1 MGGQV
6 TLQLDRNN
14 LKQVVKSVEIADIAR
29 VEPRRVGVSSRGD
42 QQIHRSRARLT
53 PSIDNRCSDV
63 AVTRGHILVEWQ
75 RVEFALNQEKSS

>member
-29 VEPRRVGVSSRGD
+29 VEPRLS
-42 QQIHRSRARLT
+42 
-53 PSIDNRCSDV
+53 
-63 AVTRGHILVEWQ
+63 
-75 RVEFALNQEKSS
+75 